1 LDRIEAMK
9 VYMRV
14 SELSSFVKAADNLG
28 MSKASISN
36 IIQQLESELGARLL
50 HRTTRK
56 VQMTQ
61 DGLIFYER
69 CKDLLADMDELD
81 SMFKKD
87 AAHLTGRIRVDMSTG
102 ISKNVVIPNLP
113 NFLKR
118 YPGIEIELGSTDR
131 RVDLIREGFD
141 CVIRVGN
148 LTDSGLIAK
157 PLGKYSIVNC
167 VSPSYI
173 KQYGKPKSLNDLSK
187 HFQIHF
193 VQTLGSKDDG
203 FEYFDGEKYQVIPMQ
218 TKITVN
224 NAENYTQACVAGLG
238 IIQAPRAGL
247 KDRLADKSLVEI
259 LPEFTAQPMPVT
271 LLYPHRRHVA
281 KRVQVFMD
289 WVSELMLG
297 YVE

>member
-1 LDRIEAMK
+1 MDRIEAMK

-14 SELSSFVKAADNLG
+14 SELSSFVKAAENLG

-36 IIQQLESELGARLL
+36 IVQQLESELGTRLL
-50 HRTTRK
+50 QRTTRK

-61 DGLIFYER
+61 DGVIYYER

-81 SMFKKD
+81 SLFKKD
-87 AAHLTGRIRVDMSTG
+87 TSHLTGRVRVDMSTG
-102 ISKNVVIPNLP
+102 IAKNVVIPNLP
-113 NFLKR
+113 NFLKK

-141 CVIRVGN
+141 CVIRVGT
-148 LTDSGLIAK
+148 LADSGLIAR
-157 PLGKYSIVNC
+157 PLGRYDIVNC

-173 KQYGKPKSLNDLSK
+173 KLYGKPKNLADLSK
-187 HFQIHF
+187 HYQIHF
-193 VQTLGSKDDG
+193 VQTLGSKADG
-203 FEYFDGEKYQVIPMQ
+203 FEYFDGEKYQMIPMQ
-218 TKITVN
+218 GKISVN
-224 NAENYTQACVAGLG
+224 SAENYVHACVAGLG

-259 LPEFTAQPMPVT
+259 LPEFTAEPMPIT

-289 WVSELMLG
+289 WIAELMLK
-297 YVE
+297 YSS

>member
-1 LDRIEAMK
+1 MDRIEAMK